1 MLLCHFLTD
10 KCEDFQDL
18 VTSCIIIIIIIII
31 IVITKIN
38 TT

>member
-10 KCEDFQDL
+10 KCEGFQDL
-18 VTSCIIIIIIIII
+18 VTSCIIIIIIII
-31 IVITKIN
+31 VITKIN